1 MSDRESSKSVDATTR
16 REFLGRC
23 VKAGVTVAAAGGAAA
38 WLLDR
43 PTGGGGDL
51 VSYGDYRVADT
62 AGRMSIVEGA
72 DRAVMVQRG
81 LDAIGGLDA
90 FIKPGER
97 VLIKV
102 NAAFASP
109 ASLGATS
116 HPDLVG
122 ELVRLCLRVGAKS
135 VVVTDNPINDPAKC
149 FQRTGIGQAV
159 SEAGGR
165 IVLPKDSYFR
175 PTSVEGGAVIRDW
188 PVLFDPFENVD
199 RVIGVAPVKDHAHAG
214 ASMTMKNWYGLLGG
228 RRNTFH
234 QKIHRTIKELAMMV
248 RPTLVILDG
257 VQTMVTNGPTGG
269 SAADLA
275 DTRRLIVSTDQVAAD
290 AYGGTQLLGRRLAEL
305 PYITKAAEAGVGTAD
320 YESLKPKTVS
330 VT

>member
-165 IVLPKDSYFR
+165 IVLPKDLVMTG
-175 PTSVEGGAVIRDW
+175 PKGAVTPKRT
-188 PVLFDPFENVD
+188 PV
-199 RVIGVAPVKDHAHAG
+199 VAGPWLNFTGTFGTGKSALAIFVHPSNSGYPQPWILRKQKSCQNAVYPGRHAVSVSKDKPLALR
-214 ASMTMKNWYGLLGG
+214 YRLL
-228 RRNTFH
+228 
-234 QKIHRTIKELAMMV
+234 IHK
-248 RPTLVILDG
+248 D
-257 VQTMVTNGPTGG
+257 
-269 SAADLA
+269 ADLA
-275 DTRRLIVSTDQVAAD
+275 
-290 AYGGTQLLGRRLAEL
+290 GRFAKWS
-305 PYITKAAEAGVGTAD
+305 KAGA
-320 YESLKPKTVS
+320 
-330 VT
+330 